1 VGELMNEC
9 VSRVRG
15 GGLVGDWVQLA
26 WSEKNWLQ
34 SGCSDARLQP
44 CSDEHPGTLLTNL
57 QAPITSRRTCRA
69 EDERHIRLWLKGLAF
84 HSHARQEIGFIIIYS
99 CSLRRGSC
107 DLTRRRTLLASVTD
121 LATYP
126 CSLHQP
132 SRRSVADPSQIPSP
146 VPAIHPMHTML
157 WFKAFFFPLSLKSLV
172 FLNELIIFL
181 FPLPLVNMHISEL
194 KENERRTME
203 ILYALVV

>member
-1 VGELMNEC
+1 MNVC
-9 VSRVRG
+9 PVSVVVDLWEIG
-15 GGLVGDWVQLA
+15 Y
-26 WSEKNWLQ
+26 SWLGRKKI
-34 SGCSDARLQP
+34 GCSDARLQP

-84 HSHARQEIGFIIIYS
+84 LSHARQEIGFIIIYS

-157 WFKAFFFPLSLKSLV
+157 WFKAFFFP
-172 FLNELIIFL
+172 FL
-181 FPLPLVNMHISEL
+181 
-194 KENERRTME
+194 
-203 ILYALVV
+203 